1 MIRNATVRIG
11 ILAVALLLA
20 ACAGETTP
28 SRFYLLSSLP
38 PATTETAS
46 NPLAVGVGPIALPDY
61 LKRPQMVTRASPTEL
76 QLAEFDRWGEPLEKL
91 VARVMVENLS
101 ALLATDRVYAL
112 PRRRTPDLDRQV
124 EVQVFRFE
132 ADAAGTVTLTV
143 RWSIYGRGTDDLLRS
158 GQTTITDRA
167 AAAGDAAAIA
177 TAMSRALES
186 FSRTL
191 AAEIRGRTAA

>member
-1 MIRNATVRIG
+1 M
-11 ILAVALLLA
+11 
-20 ACAGETTP
+20 
-28 SRFYLLSSLP
+28 
-38 PATTETAS
+38 
-46 NPLAVGVGPIALPDY
+46 
-61 LKRPQMVTRASPTEL
+61 
-76 QLAEFDRWGEPLEKL
+76 
-91 VARVMVENLS
+91 
-101 ALLATDRVYAL
+101 
-112 PRRRTPDLDRQV
+112 
-124 EVQVFRFE
+124 
-132 ADAAGTVTLTV
+132 